1 MSDYSPIMCHLFFL
15 KDVASGS
22 SLRSGVYMFLIL
34 TRKEK
39 LKAIQGAV
47 KDLSRAATNIH
58 D

>member
-1 MSDYSPIMCHLFFL
+1 MCHLFFL

-39 LKAIQGAV
+39 LKDIQGAV